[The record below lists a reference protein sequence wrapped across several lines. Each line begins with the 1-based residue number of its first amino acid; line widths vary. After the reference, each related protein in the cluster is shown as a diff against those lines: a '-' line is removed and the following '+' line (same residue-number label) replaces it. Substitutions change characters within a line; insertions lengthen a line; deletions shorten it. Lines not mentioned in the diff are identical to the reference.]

1 MSSKH
6 LLSSLS
12 SKGRLII
19 SFAYGLD
26 GHEPK
31 LQREIG
37 KGLGITQP
45 VVSRK
50 IKRIIKRLGSIAEAK
65 KLTRLYLKSKN
76 YSCFFNLKCQ

>member
-12 SKGRLII
+12 SKDRLII
-19 SFAYGLD
+19 SLAFGLD

-31 LQREIG
+31 LQCEIG
-37 KGLGITQP
+37 RELGVAQQ

-50 IKRIIKRLGSIAEAK
+50 IKRIIKKLGSTAEAK
-65 KLTRLYLKSKN
+65 
-76 YSCFFNLKCQ
+76 NLQDYI